1 MDKDKLKELC
11 RAFVHLNQAVSV
23 ALVELNF
30 HSDLSEKDMEVRY
43 EAFANITAN
52 LMAQIFKGE
61 NREEVMKLFY
71 ECKSEDFG
79 FLDNIPS
86 LMEDLKYPN

>member
-30 HSDLSEKDMEVRY
+30 HSDLSEKDMEV
-43 EAFANITAN
+43 
-52 LMAQIFKGE
+52 G
-61 NREEVMKLFY
+61 MKHL
-71 ECKSEDFG
+71 
-79 FLDNIPS
+79 LI
-86 LMEDLKYPN
+86 LLLT